1 VELLG
6 KLPQSAVRS
15 HYLQRVAERLSG
27 GQARLT
33 LQLEDDLRQQVRG
46 QRWHGRSSRWE
57 QPGEAGVRE
66 RAEAEVLRLY
76 LHCPTWRSRIRADLR
91 RLDLEDFALQHHR
104 QLWATIGEIE
114 EDNLGSGRLEQV
126 NRGIDPGQELA
137 DFDLPRLLGDR
148 LVLDGDHSTLLTRL
162 TPLLEPSDVQRL
174 SLCQPELQL
183 RGATASME
191 RQRTLK
197 RCRHLLD
204 AWSAQRLTTLE
215 HCIAQLLEA
224 PTALSP
230 APSASMASLVVSH
243 APPAV
248 SGSAALQPLSDL
260 LPAPL
265 LDMEERID
273 QLFASLNVDA
283 LHFQETYYSERRYL
297 GELDQRRCA
306 GYEEILAMPA
316 A

>member
-1 VELLG
+1 
-6 KLPQSAVRS
+6 
-15 HYLQRVAERLSG
+15 
-27 GQARLT
+27 
-33 LQLEDDLRQQVRG
+33 
-46 QRWHGRSSRWE
+46 
-57 QPGEAGVRE
+57 VRE

-104 QLWATIGEIE
+104 LLWATIGEIE
-114 EDNLGSGRLEQV
+114 EDILGSGRLELV

-137 DFDLPRLLGDR
+137 DLDLPRLLGDR
-148 LVLDGDHSTLLTRL
+148 LVLDGDHTILLTRL

-174 SLCQPELQL
+174 SLRQPELQL

-204 AWSAQRLTTLE
+204 AWSAQRLATLE

-224 PTALSP
+224 SHSPSPAAPPFSLASP
-230 APSASMASLVVSH
+230 APPA
-243 APPAV
+243 AP
-248 SGSAALQPLSDL
+248 GSATLQPVAAL
-260 LPAPL
+260 LPTPL
-265 LDMEERID
+265 LDMEGRID
-273 QLFASLNVDA
+273 QLFASLNGDA
-283 LHFQETYYSERRYL
+283 LRFQEAYYSERRYL

-306 GYEEILAMPA
+306 GYEEILATPA

>member
-1 VELLG
+1 
-6 KLPQSAVRS
+6 
-15 HYLQRVAERLSG
+15 
-27 GQARLT
+27 
-33 LQLEDDLRQQVRG
+33 
-46 QRWHGRSSRWE
+46 
-57 QPGEAGVRE
+57 VRE
-66 RAEAEVLRLY
+66 RAAAEVLRLY

-137 DFDLPRLLGDR
+137 DLDLPRLLGDR
-148 LVLDGDHSTLLTRL
+148 LVLDGDHSILLTRL
-162 TPLLEPSDVQRL
+162 TPLLQPSDVQRL
-174 SLCQPELQL
+174 SLRQPELQL
-183 RGATASME
+183 RGATASLE

-204 AWSAQRLTTLE
+204 AWSAQRLATLE
-215 HCIAQLLEA
+215 QCIAQLLEA
-224 PTALSP
+224 SAPALLAPSVPLASLASPSP
-230 APSASMASLVVSH
+230 AAAPPPSLVSVGSGGPGSL
-243 APPAV
+243 APGFMPPG
-248 SGSAALQPLSDL
+248 SGSLQPVAAL
-260 LPAPL
+260 LPTPL

-273 QLFASLNVDA
+273 QLFASLNTDA
-283 LHFQETYYSERRYL
+283 LRFQEAYYSERRYL

-306 GYEEILAMPA
+306 GFEEILASPA

>member
-1 VELLG
+1 
-6 KLPQSAVRS
+6 
-15 HYLQRVAERLSG
+15 
-27 GQARLT
+27 
-33 LQLEDDLRQQVRG
+33 
-46 QRWHGRSSRWE
+46 
-57 QPGEAGVRE
+57 VRE

-76 LHCPTWRSRIRADLR
+76 LHCPTWRSRIRANLR
-91 RLDLEDFALQHHR
+91 HLDLEDFALQHHR

-126 NRGIDPGQELA
+126 NRGLDPGQELA
-137 DFDLPRLLGDR
+137 DLDLPRLLGDR

-174 SLCQPELQL
+174 SLGQPELQL

-204 AWSAQRLTTLE
+204 AWSAQRLATLE

-224 PTALSP
+224 SATTAPAAPSAVTVSLLSP
-230 APSASMASLVVSH
+230 APA
-243 APPAV
+243 AV
-248 SGSAALQPLSDL
+248 PGFTALMPLADL

-283 LHFQETYYSERRYL
+283 LRFQEAYYSERRYL

-306 GYEEILAMPA
+306 GYEEILATPA